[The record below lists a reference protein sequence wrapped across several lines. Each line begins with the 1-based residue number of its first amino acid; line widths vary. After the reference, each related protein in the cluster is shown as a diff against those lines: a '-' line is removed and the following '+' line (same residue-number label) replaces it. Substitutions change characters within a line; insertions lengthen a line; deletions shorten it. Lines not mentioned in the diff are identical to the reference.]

1 MLGDEQQ
8 AVDAMQDVF
17 VRILR
22 RREDLDERAS
32 SSLLYTTATNVCLNR
47 IRTRRRKPEDGDP
60 EQLVRLAAA
69 GHQLDRTEARSILGR
84 LLGSQPE
91 STATI
96 AVLHLHDG
104 LTLEQTAEAVG
115 LSVSGVRKRLRKL
128 KAALADL
135 GHGPSPEEAP

>member
-22 RREDLDERAS
+22 RQEHLDERGC
-32 SSLLYTTATNVCLNR
+32 SSLLYTTATNVCLNKL
-47 IRTRRRKPEDGDP
+47 RTRRRKPEDPDLESLG
-60 EQLVRLAAA
+60 RIAAA
-69 GHQLDRTEARSILGR
+69 GHDVDRAEARSILGR
-84 LLGSQPE
+84 LLRNEPE

-96 AVLHLHDG
+96 AVLHLRDG
-104 LTLEQTAEAVG
+104 LTLEETAKSVG

-128 KAALADL
+128 KAALAEL
-135 GHGPSPEEAP
+135 EEAP